1 MNAGADVTKGLKKV
15 DKDQM
20 THKNP
25 SLRASGVVPHK
36 VTNTYF
42 TAKLCR
48 YIHFVFCYYAYCI
61 FSIFLLFI
69 YKYVHTTKNMD
80 LFIYRNFYFDFSP

>member
-42 TAKLCR
+42 T
-48 YIHFVFCYYAYCI
+48 
-61 FSIFLLFI
+61 
-69 YKYVHTTKNMD
+69 TK
-80 LFIYRNFYFDFSP
+80 FYGEYFWLN